1 MIMMLPGIL
10 RGLFVL
16 LLSCSMLTAFSGNK
30 MKGKDENVEAVY
42 ALIKRVIPSHATAF
56 VISFIEKNNENDV
69 FEIESIGNKIMLR
82 GNNGIAIA
90 SALNYYLENIAHC
103 SITWNGTNLKLAN
116 PLPPVKEKIRKESPY
131 KYRYYLNYCTFN
143 YTMSWWNW
151 DRWQKEIDW
160 MALNGI
166 NMPLA
171 ITGQNSIWKRV
182 YNGLGFTDKELESF
196 FSGPA
201 YFNWFW
207 MGNLDA
213 WGGPLP
219 QSWMKSHEV
228 LQKQILQRER
238 SLGMT
243 PILPSFT
250 GHVPPA
256 FKEKFPTVK
265 LKKTDWVG
273 FPAVNILDPSE
284 PMFVEIGK
292 KFIEEQTKAFG
303 SDHFYTADTFNENR
317 PPTNDSMFLNDVSQ
331 KVYQSMAAAD
341 SKAVWI
347 MQGWMFQH
355 QAKFWEP
362 TQIKALLN
370 AVPNDRMIILDLWS
384 EKKPVWNKTE
394 GYYGKPW
401 IWCMLHNFG
410 GNISMYGRMQN
421 VAHDPAATL
430 HDPNAGK
437 LAGIGL
443 TPEGIEQ
450 NPVMYD
456 LMLENVWRD
465 HPIHLDSW
473 LKEYTWRRYGKRN
486 KEVEKAWQ
494 ILKETAY
501 NDSLTNG
508 GSESIVC
515 ARPTF
520 ASSTRG
526 VTTRLSY
533 RAEQLLPAW
542 KSFIDASAEL
552 KKSDGFRYDLV
563 DLTRQVLAN
572 YASVLQQQCA
582 ALYRKGDIDSFKI
595 VSNSFLA
602 LVSDMDDLLSTRKDF
617 LLGRWLEDAKSWGTS
632 SEEKD
637 LFEKNARNLITL
649 WGDKNSTLREYACRQ
664 WAGLLNGYYKKRWE
678 QFFTYVVQ
686 QMESSKPVDE
696 KVFDSKIKEWEWAW
710 VNSHEVYPDKPTG
723 DAVTMATKLYKKYK
737 NILNCAYRK

>member
-1 MIMMLPGIL
+1 
-10 RGLFVL
+10 
-16 LLSCSMLTAFSGNK
+16 
-30 MKGKDENVEAVY
+30 
-42 ALIKRVIPSHATAF
+42 
-56 VISFIEKNNENDV
+56 
-69 FEIESIGNKIMLR
+69 
-82 GNNGIAIA
+82 
-90 SALNYYLENIAHC
+90 
-103 SITWNGTNLKLAN
+103 
-116 PLPPVKEKIRKESPY
+116 
-131 KYRYYLNYCTFN
+131 
-143 YTMSWWNW
+143 
-151 DRWQKEIDW
+151 
-160 MALNGI
+160 
-166 NMPLA
+166 
-171 ITGQNSIWKRV
+171 
-182 YNGLGFTDKELESF
+182 
-196 FSGPA
+196 
-201 YFNWFW
+201 
-207 MGNLDA
+207 
-213 WGGPLP
+213 
-219 QSWMKSHEV
+219 
-228 LQKQILQRER
+228 
-238 SLGMT
+238 
-243 PILPSFT
+243 
-250 GHVPPA
+250 
-256 FKEKFPTVK
+256 
-265 LKKTDWVG
+265 
-273 FPAVNILDPSE
+273 
-284 PMFVEIGK
+284 
-292 KFIEEQTKAFG
+292 
-303 SDHFYTADTFNENR
+303 
-317 PPTNDSMFLNDVSQ
+317 
-331 KVYQSMAAAD
+331 MAAAD

-362 TQIKALLN
+362 RQIKALLN

-384 EKKPVWNKTE
+384 EKKPVWNKIE

-486 KEVEKAWQ
+486 KGVEKAWQ

-582 ALYRKGDIDSFKI
+582 ALYQKGDIDSFKI

-632 SEEKD
+632 PEEKD
-637 LFEKNARNLITL
+637 LFEKNARNLISL

-686 QMESSKPVDE
+686 QMESRKPVDE